1 MFRCPEAS
9 MGSGVADFLRSG
21 TTIVH
26 SKEVSTPGAK
36 ALLRTIAAGVLA
48 SLCLAAPV
56 SAADG
61 RQAHLSDLA
70 HLGQDSISQEL
81 QSLAAPGST
90 SVRIVSTSSADF
102 MQFVDQAPAFL
113 MRRSP
118 ELLDPQ
124 SRFWS
129 AVERAGDR
137 QFAIKLSEKK
147 YLWSERE
154 TLCFVGGLEV
164 VGADMVVSDSGLKY
178 VDDAINGGPR
188 VLQSAEEKLFF
199 ATVHELQHCR
209 DVSGDALRRR
219 AVAEF
224 GEAGVLYGTALREL
238 KADLAVALAH
248 ASKDGTFVNAVA
260 SLGAFRGASLADPE
274 HATERMLGIVLQRL
288 DASSYRGMH
297 VAELYDAVEE
307 IFTAL
312 DPLSNSQLRHAFVS
326 EVAEKAELY
335 ERIQRRPATWAD
347 DAMKLLPALVLPG
360 EHQPL
365 LDVDGRASRLVDV
378 LLQNDLRHPHIL
390 AEEKLRTS
398 EMYMALLGLVGGH
411 ASAQQVARMALVDEV
426 TTHGR
431 RPVFQLPGDQGLG
444 SEGYLNMLNA
454 QSSGLTQEMV
464 RQHEADSMRPS
475 PI

>member
-1 MFRCPEAS
+1 
-9 MGSGVADFLRSG
+9 MGSGVTDFLMSG
-21 TTIVH
+21 TTVVH
-26 SKEVSTPGAK
+26 SKEGSTPGAK
-36 ALLRTIAAGVLA
+36 TLLRTIAAGVLA

-61 RQAHLSDLA
+61 RQAGLSGLA

-81 QSLAAPGST
+81 QNLAAPGST
-90 SVRIVSTSSADF
+90 SIRIVSTSSADF
-102 MQFVDQAPAFL
+102 MQFVSQAPAFL
-113 MRRSP
+113 MRGSP
-118 ELLDPQ
+118 DLLDPQ
-124 SRFWS
+124 SRFWL
-129 AVERAGDR
+129 AAERGGDR
-137 QFAIKLSEKK
+137 QFAIKMSEKK

-154 TLCFVGGLEV
+154 TLCFVGGLEG
-164 VGADMVVSDSGLKY
+164 VGADMAISDSGLKY

-209 DVSGDALRRR
+209 DVSGDDLRRR
-219 AVAEF
+219 AIAEF
-224 GEAGVLYGTALREL
+224 GVAGKLYGTALREL

-248 ASKDGTFVNAVA
+248 ASKDGSFVNAAA

-274 HATERMLGIVLQRL
+274 HATEHMLGIVLQRL

-297 VAELYDAVEE
+297 VAELYDAVEQ
-307 IFTAL
+307 IFETL
-312 DPLSNSQLRHAFVS
+312 DPLSNRQLRHAFVS

-347 DAMKLLPALVLPG
+347 EAMKLLPALVLSG
-360 EHQPL
+360 ESRPA

-390 AEEKLRTS
+390 AEEKLRSS
-398 EMYMALLGLVGGH
+398 EMYKALLDLVGEH
-411 ASAQQVARMALVDEV
+411 ATAQQVARMALVDEI
-426 TTHGR
+426 TAHGR
-431 RPVFQLPGDQGLG
+431 QPVFQLPGDQGLG
-444 SEGYLNMLNA
+444 AEGYLDMLNA
-454 QSSGLTQEMV
+454 QSSGLTQEIV
-464 RQHEADSMRPS
+464 RQHEADSLRPS